1 MEIDTLSADNL
12 QRAARH
18 QASWAMGAFSKFSED
33 RCAAMAAGIAFYAAF
48 SLAPTLVMVIAVAG
62 WFFGAQAVRGE
73 LFAHIHGLLGDEAAA
88 GVQTIVQ
95 NARHAGSAG
104 GIAAIISFVLL
115 AIGASATFSSLN
127 TALNIVW
134 PLTGPRSSS
143 VIALVRV
150 RLVSFG
156 LVLGVA
162 FLLIVSLVLDTA
174 ITFVGKWIWGDSP
187 YVVIGNLLQLLVAL
201 LVLAFAFAALL
212 KFLPDAAVRWRDAL
226 VGGVAAAVLFSA
238 GKKLFALYLAHA
250 GMANSFGAAGSLAVL
265 LMWLYFSAVVLLLG
279 AEFSAARGRLHDP
292 RGAWGQLG
300 DAPPGSRAK
309 MASVFAASTMPAHA
323 AHASEAAAKLAKAM
337 ATTSPARSTGTAA
350 GTLAGQ
356 INSTTL
362 RSTTRGPTALDTAA
376 PSNGVRTAASIGRKV
391 IRAQDQ
397 ATRAAASTLLEAGR
411 KAVAADRY
419 VKRHPWGSML
429 LAAGTALLVT
439 AVAGRL
445 RGDGTSVRPTG
456 RR

>member
-1 MEIDTLSADNL
+1 
-12 QRAARH
+12 
-18 QASWAMGAFSKFSED
+18 
-33 RCAAMAAGIAFYAAF
+33 
-48 SLAPTLVMVIAVAG
+48 MVIAVAG

-88 GVQTIVQ
+88 GVQTIVL

-104 GIAAIISFVLL
+104 GIAAIISFALL

-127 TALNIVW
+127 TALSIVW

-150 RLVSFG
+150 RLISFG

-174 ITFVGKWIWGDSP
+174 ITFIGKWLWGDSP
-187 YVVIGNLLQLLVAL
+187 YVVIGNLLQLVVAL

-212 KFLPDAAVRWRDAL
+212 KFLPDAVVRWRDAM
-226 VGGVAAAVLFSA
+226 VGGVVAAVLFSA

-265 LMWLYFSAVVLLLG
+265 LMWLYFSAAVLLLG

-292 RGAWGQLG
+292 RGAWGQLE

-309 MASVFAASTMPAHA
+309 MASVFAASTMTGHA
-323 AHASEAAAKLAKAM
+323 AHDPEAGARLAEAM
-337 ATTSPARSTGTAA
+337 ATTTPKPARSTRTVANLLAQRAHSAA
-350 GTLAGQ
+350 PDAAAPY
-356 INSTTL
+356 
-362 RSTTRGPTALDTAA
+362 PTALDSTIRSTAT
-376 PSNGVRTAASIGRKV
+376 RTAANIGRKV
-391 IRAQDQ
+391 MRAEDH
-397 ATRAAASTLLEAGR
+397 ATRAAASTLLQAGR

-419 VKRHPWGSML
+419 VKRHPWGSVL
-429 LAAGTALLVT
+429 LAAGAALLVT
-439 AVAGRL
+439 AVAAR
-445 RGDGTSVRPTG
+445 VRDDDAG
-456 RR
+456 